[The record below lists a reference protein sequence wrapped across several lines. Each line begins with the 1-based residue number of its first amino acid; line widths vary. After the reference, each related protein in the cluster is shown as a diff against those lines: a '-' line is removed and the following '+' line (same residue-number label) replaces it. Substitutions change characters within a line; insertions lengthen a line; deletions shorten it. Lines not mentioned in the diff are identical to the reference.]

1 MRPTISAHPS
11 TTTST
16 AGFRHWNS
24 PVPYLFVG
32 LALMLGLIAVALVI
46 LVCSFKKPASSQPR
60 ISDTDDQEK
69 PAKAPVEVLELE
81 MEPKIVVIMAGDD
94 KPTCLAMPASAKRH
108 TVESG
113 IKCIA

>member
-1 MRPTISAHPS
+1 MRPTISAHSS

-46 LVCSFKKPASSQPR
+46 LVCSFKKPASDQPR
-60 ISDTDDQEK
+60 ISDTDDPEK
-69 PAKAPVEVLELE
+69 PAKAPAEVLELE
-81 MEPKIVVIMAGDD
+81 MEPKIVVILAGDD
-94 KPTCLAMPASAKRH
+94 KPTCLAMPASAKRS
-108 TVESG
+108 TVEV
-113 IKCIA
+113 